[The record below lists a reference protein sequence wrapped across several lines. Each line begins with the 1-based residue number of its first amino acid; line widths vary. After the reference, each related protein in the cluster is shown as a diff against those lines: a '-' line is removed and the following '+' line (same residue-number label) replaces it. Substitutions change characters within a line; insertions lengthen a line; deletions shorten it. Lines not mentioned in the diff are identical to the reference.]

1 MTRRLTL
8 PRVAFFFLLSTQF
21 AASKFSLAGV
31 RFGQTLQPDFVDFLT
46 TLCYNDI
53 VTVDPSVAPGRKA
66 HL

>member
-1 MTRRLTL
+1 MSSSSSLSSS
-8 PRVAFFFLLSTQF
+8 ASSSTQF

-53 VTVDPSVAPGRKA
+53 VTIDPSVAPGRKA